1 MGGNQIPNGFAHREY
16 RRIKCR
22 SDLQTYKHKVPE
34 NLGLEISGISRQHT
48 LSMLVSIRA
57 QHSHLHQVLLPVL
70 LSTSFVAALLL
81 LARSLIEF
89 LPQPT
94 GTFDF
99 VSSREYGCKPKFSES
114 VILSVSDSVPD
125 EDRDL
130 LEDNLPNKMIK
141 K

>member
-1 MGGNQIPNGFAHREY
+1 MDFAHREY

-94 GTFDF
+94 GNFDF